1 MSKSRIVYMEISP
14 SEFFYRNRD
23 LAGFTNPSR
32 ALYSTVRELVENSL
46 DACELFQ
53 ILPEIYIRI
62 STLEQNNSQPDPKPY
77 VIKVKDN
84 GPGVDPKH
92 VPNAFGKIFFGS
104 KFLLRQSRG
113 IFGMG
118 GTMAIL
124 YGQITTNKPVTIST
138 SSDGKTVHTFELFI
152 NIQDNEPQIV
162 RRAEHPAHG
171 ETGTSVKITLEGDYQ
186 RASSKIY
193 EYLRQTA
200 MVAPYAN
207 ITFVDPQGTITLF
220 QRATYSMPKPPQ
232 ETLPHPYG
240 IDVEALKRM
249 LKQSKQDTIFKF
261 MYKNFHRVG
270 KRIARSF
277 LEYAHIDPNRSP
289 KSITDDELVSLV
301 EALHNYD
308 GFIQP
313 DAKCLSPIGEE
324 ILTAGINKELKPEF
338 TAVTTR
344 PPSAYSGFP
353 FIVEIGLAY
362 GGKVLTPGLKLFRF
376 ANRIPL
382 LYDEANDVSWKVI
395 HEEVDWKRY
404 KIPSD
409 APLAIITH
417 VCSTKIP
424 YKTVG
429 KEYLADRPEIERE
442 LKNGVREVLRK
453 LSSYLSRKES
463 MEMVKRRMNIYER
476 YLPLIARFSTELSGA
491 KRLPRYRKLIGEG
504 ETHGES

>member
-1 MSKSRIVYMEISP
+1 MSKSRVVYTEISP

-32 ALYSTVRELVENSL
+32 ALYSAVRELIENSL

-62 STLEQNNSQPDPKPY
+62 SALNDLQPDPKPY

-84 GPGVDPKH
+84 GPGVDPKY

-124 YGQITTNKPVTIST
+124 YGQITTNKPVIVST
-138 SSDGKTVHTFELFI
+138 SSDGKTIHTFELFI
-152 NIQDNEPQIV
+152 NIQDNTPNIV
-162 RRAEHPAHG
+162 RKAQHPANG
-171 ETGTSVKITLEGDYQ
+171 ETGTSVEITLEGDFQ
-186 RASSKIY
+186 RASLKIY

-207 ITFVDPQGTITLF
+207 ITFMDPQGFITIF
-220 QRATYSMPKPPQ
+220 QRATQIMPKPPQ

-249 LKQSKQDTIFKF
+249 LRQSKQDTMLKF

-270 KRIARSF
+270 KRIARKF
-277 LEYAHIDPNRSP
+277 LEYANIDLNRSP
-289 KSITDDELVSLV
+289 KSLNDDEIVSFV
-301 EALHNYD
+301 EALHNYN
-308 GFIQP
+308 GFLQP
-313 DAKCLSPIGEE
+313 DASCLSPIGEE
-324 ILTAGINKELKPEF
+324 ILAAGINKELKPEF
-338 TAVTTR
+338 IAVTTR

-362 GGKVLTPGLKLFRF
+362 GGKVLQPGLKLFRF

-382 LYDEANDVSWKVI
+382 LYDEANDISWKVI

-417 VCSTKIP
+417 ICSTKVP

-442 LKNGVREVLRK
+442 LKNGIREVLRR
-453 LSSYLSRKES
+453 LSSYLSKKGS
-463 MEMVKRRMNIYER
+463 MEMIKRKINIYEK
-476 YLPLIARFSTELSGA
+476 YLPLIAQFSTELSGA
-491 KRLPRYRKLIGEG
+491 KRLPQYKKLIGKIG
-504 ETHGES
+504 